1 MVNWFGLFYEGPK
14 WVRLSGVCSVRGSS
28 AKPIGGLVRRAH
40 IPVLVALVMV
50 LAAGYYSEQQNNTI
64 HYQALRAD
72 VRREVNQLQVS
83 LEGALNADLQLVRG
97 LVAVLSTEPDMS
109 QERFSQLSEKVMGT
123 QSGISHVAAA
133 PDLVV
138 SMIYPLHGNET
149 ALGLDYNQ
157 NAGQREAAYKVRDS
171 GAVVL
176 AGPVQLVQG
185 GEAFIGRFPVFV
197 GTGENRRFW
206 GILSSVMRVEGLYEA
221 HGFRSPDLGID
232 VAIRGRDG
240 TGVTGAQFFGDPSV
254 FTDNPVLL
262 DIPLPVGSWQIA
274 ARPKGGWSASR
285 ANPWPWRLLVFIAG
299 GFIVVP
305 IYMISRLSAARRDA
319 IRTLKR
325 RERQLETLSRRLEI
339 AVDISKIGIW
349 ELNTKNSTT
358 VWDPNLREIYG
369 FKLNDPVSIDTW
381 ESCLHPDDHKKTVL
395 EFRNACHVGGS
406 YRAEYRIILPSREVR
421 HIRSMGTAY
430 ADSDGWLRMVGVNL
444 DVTQDV
450 QLREKLIEANTALL
464 QRNNDLN
471 DAKIAA
477 ESADRAKSEFLANMS
492 HEIRT
497 PMNGILGM
505 AELMSEFDLGPEE
518 RQYLSTIQD
527 SSNALLKIINDI
539 LDLSRLEAGRLAIS
553 PIDFDLQN
561 CVAGAVNLL
570 RPKAREK
577 GLWVSVS
584 FADNLP
590 ERVHGDDGRL
600 RQILVNLI
608 GNAVKFTSEGGVD
621 ISVTCPA
628 DDPYNLVIAVDDTGI
643 GISDRQAEYIFD
655 RFKQADAATTRAFG
669 GTGLGLTI
677 SSILAKR
684 MGGGI
689 DLCRLKKKGSCFRLK
704 LQLAKAVNSSG
715 ASRVET
721 MMDTA
726 ALAGCRVLLAEDNR
740 TNRLLVRKYLADL
753 GITLSE
759 AHNGRQAVTLC
770 QEEMAPDI
778 ILMDMSMPELDGL
791 AATRE
796 IRALEIEQPVIVALT
811 ANAFESDREACLAA
825 GMDYF
830 LQKPISKLV
839 LLRTLT
845 MLRIGQDENNGQSG

>member
-1 MVNWFGLFYEGPK
+1 MANRFGRVFVWPRL
-14 WVRLSGVCSVRGSS
+14 VRLGGVCSVRAPS
-28 AKPIGGLVRRAH
+28 AKPIAGLFKRAH
-40 IPVLVALVMV
+40 IPVLVAFVLV

-64 HYQALRAD
+64 HNQELRTD
-72 VRREVNQLQVS
+72 VRREVSQLQAS

-109 QERFSQLSEKVMGT
+109 QERFTQLGEMVLGT

-138 SMIYPLHGNET
+138 TMIYPLQGNEE
-149 ALGLDYNQ
+149 ALGLDYNK
-157 NAGQREAAYKVRDS
+157 NLAQREAAYKVRDR
-171 GAVVL
+171 GNVVL

-185 GEAFIGRFPVFV
+185 GEAFIGRFPVFT
-197 GTGENRRFW
+197 GSGENRRFW
-206 GILSSVMRVEGLYEA
+206 GVLSSVMRADLLYEA
-221 HGFRSPDLGID
+221 HGFNSPDLGIE
-232 VAIRGRDG
+232 VGIRGQDG
-240 TGVTGAQFFGDPSV
+240 MGAEGAQFFGDPSV
-254 FTDNPVLL
+254 FMDNPVSL
-262 DIPLPVGSWQIA
+262 DIPLPFGSWQIA
-274 ARPKGGWSASR
+274 ARPKGGWSAR
-285 ANPWPWRLLVFIAG
+285 KANPWPWRLLVFVAG

-305 IYMISRLSAARRDA
+305 IYMASRLSAARRDA
-319 IRTLKR
+319 IQTLKR

-349 ELNTKNSTT
+349 ELNTITRET

-369 FKLNDPVSIDTW
+369 LKINDLVTADTW
-381 ESCLHPDDHKKTVL
+381 ENCLHPDDREQTVL
-395 EFRNACHVGGS
+395 EHRRSSHVGGS
-406 YRAEYRIILPSREVR
+406 YSSEYRIVLPSQEVR

-430 ADSDGWLRMVGVNL
+430 ADSDGRLRMIGVNL
-444 DVTQDV
+444 DVTRDV
-450 QLREKLIEANTALL
+450 HLREKLIEANAALL

-497 PMNGILGM
+497 PMNGIVGM
-505 AELMSEFDLGPEE
+505 TELMSEFDLGPEE
-518 RQYLSTIQD
+518 RQYLGTIRD

-553 PIDFDLQN
+553 PIDFDLRN

-584 FADNLP
+584 FAENLP
-590 ERVHGDDGRL
+590 DRVHGDDGRL

-621 ISVTCPA
+621 ISVDC
-628 DDPYNLVIAVDDTGI
+628 DDEDPTNLVITVDDTGI
-643 GISDRQAEYIFD
+643 GISDSQAEYIFD

-689 DLCRLKKKGSCFRLK
+689 ELCRIKETGACFRLNI
-704 LQLAKAVNSSG
+704 QLDKAVSSPG

-721 MMDTA
+721 MLDTA
-726 ALAGCRVLLAEDNR
+726 ALAGCRVLLAEDNK

-759 AHNGRQAVTLC
+759 AHNGRQAVTMC
-770 QEEMAPDI
+770 PQVAPDI

-796 IRALEIEQPVIVALT
+796 IRSLDIEQPVIVALT

-830 LQKPISKLV
+830 LQKPISKSV
-839 LLRTLT
+839 LLQTLT
-845 MLRIGQDENNGQSG
+845 MLRIGRDENQGLSG